1 MPRFDLE
8 TDMARSKIMAKVLD
22 DDYAQELY
30 AALCN
35 MHWCKKDVMT
45 ILTEDYWS
53 VTWRTS
59 GGIVADLRASLYNE
73 DYIAWYCSGYEGIVT
88 DRIKADLAELGW
100 VPIPYE

>member
-1 MPRFDLE
+1 MPAFDLE
-8 TDMARSKIMAKVLD
+8 TDMACSNIMAKVYD
-22 DDYAQELY
+22 DTYAQELY

-53 VTWRTS
+53 VTWRTA
-59 GGIVADLRASLYNE
+59 GGIVADFRAHWYDE
-73 DYIAWYCSGYEGIVT
+73 DYTAWYCSGNEGTVS
-88 DRIKADLAELGW
+88 DRVKADLADLGW